1 MSTALRRYIHP
12 ATKAPL
18 RPGGPGAVAR
28 ELTDLRKRGG
38 EQDAELREQRGKLSE
53 KESQIAALRLQLK
66 ASIDRA
72 RKQKEPATP

>member
-18 RPGGPGAVAR
+18 RPGGAGAVAC
-28 ELTDLRKRGG
+28 ELTDLRRRVS
-38 EQDAELREQRGKLSE
+38 EQAAEIREQRGKLSE
-53 KESQIAALRLQLK
+53 KDRHIEALRLQLK

-72 RKQKEPATP
+72 RKQKEPAA